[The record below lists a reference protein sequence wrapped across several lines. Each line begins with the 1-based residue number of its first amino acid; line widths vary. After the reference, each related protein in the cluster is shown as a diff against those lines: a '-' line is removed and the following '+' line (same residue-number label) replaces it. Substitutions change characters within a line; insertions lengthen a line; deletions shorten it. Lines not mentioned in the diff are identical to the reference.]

1 MGQQLLLL
9 GAILGAF
16 ALGGV
21 TTWFVARYQIEAYRK
36 QSAAIL
42 KARDQIL
49 DYASTLSKLIPAT
62 KTERARQQDV
72 LNLHDV
78 VGSIKDHLQ
87 DIQNRVNRLELRQA
101 RERESFKR
109 TVEPAKFSDQESYN
123 QTRRS
128 NEPKR
133 DDAARPDLQGAPA
146 ATPRA
151 PATLGQPKPPADL
164 LQRLAD
170 IICPPK
176 DRDSIV
182 SFQANALALRD
193 PPPAILPAPA
203 PPAVPAW
210 ERLT

>member
-9 GAILGAF
+9 AAILGAF

-78 VGSIKDHLQ
+78 VGSMKDHLQ
-87 DIQNRVNRLELRQA
+87 DIQKRVNRLELTQA
-101 RERESFKR
+101 RERDWFKR
-109 TVEPAKFSDQESYN
+109 TVEPAKFSDEGGYN
-123 QTRRS
+123 QSRRL
-128 NEPKR
+128 NEPNSE
-133 DDAARPDLQGAPA
+133 DAARPDLQGVPA
-146 ATPRA
+146 ATSRT

-182 SFQANALALRD
+182 SFQADALALRD
-193 PPPAILPAPA
+193 PPPAMMPPPA

-210 ERLT
+210 